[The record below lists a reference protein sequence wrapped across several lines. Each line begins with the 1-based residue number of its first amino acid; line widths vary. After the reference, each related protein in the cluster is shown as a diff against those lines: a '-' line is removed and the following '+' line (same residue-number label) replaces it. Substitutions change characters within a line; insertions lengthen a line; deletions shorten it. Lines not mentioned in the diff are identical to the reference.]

1 MTSTTTTYVDTFFF
15 IIIDNSSSK
24 GNFFFSILMSS
35 LNEIGGQ
42 TVLVRDLPV
51 MKRRKNIQIDQ
62 IKNRYDERDSSA
74 HSEFF
79 FRGCRGK
86 VGTELS
92 TLLGDRN

>member
-1 MTSTTTTYVDTFFF
+1 
-15 IIIDNSSSK
+15 
-24 GNFFFSILMSS
+24 MSS

-51 MKRRKNIQIDQ
+51 MKRRKKIHIDQ

-79 FRGCRGK
+79 FRGCRREAR
-86 VGTELS
+86 TELS
-92 TLLGDRN
+92 TFYSDRN